1 MSRSNTAPIAV
12 EDLPRSLYRA
22 DQVRE
27 LDRIAINDLGIPG
40 MVLMERAG
48 LAAFRALRQQW
59 PECTQVAVVCGT
71 GNNGGDGFVLARR
84 ALESGLKVKVGLL
97 GETARLKGDALAAY
111 QRLEHSGLSAVP
123 YTKELLQGAEVVVDA
138 LFGTGLDRTI
148 EGVRAAA
155 LMEMHQLRGGILS
168 IDIPSGLHADTGS
181 VLGVSVRADMTVT
194 FIGLKQGM
202 FTGQG
207 REYCG
212 RIVFDDLAV
221 PAEVYRRLKPAALR
235 IEYRHLVGL
244 LPPRAR
250 AAHKGHFG
258 HVLIVG
264 GEQGLAG
271 AVRLAGEAAAR
282 VGAGL
287 VSIAT
292 RAEHATSIG
301 APCPELMCHG
311 VASSQDLAP
320 LLARAS
326 VIAIGPGLGQSA
338 WARAMLETVL
348 DASALPLVVDADALN
363 LIAQGGHAARKRH
376 SDPGWVLTPHP
387 GEAARLLGHSVSE
400 VQADR
405 FAAIHA
411 LGAQYGGNIILKG
424 SGTLVRDETD
434 SIAVAHEGNPG
445 MAVGGMGDVLTGVV
459 AGLLA
464 QGLSLSEAARLGVCV
479 HARAGDIAA
488 EQGERGLLAR
498 DLIQVL
504 RSLVNPV

>member
-1 MSRSNTAPIAV
+1 MTVNNTAMIGG
-12 EDLPRSLYRA
+12 EDIPRNLYRA
-22 DQVRE
+22 EQVRE
-27 LDRIAINDLGIPG
+27 LDHIAINDLGIPG

-59 PECTQVAVVCGT
+59 PRRTQITVVCGT
-71 GNNGGDGFVLARR
+71 GNNGGDGFVVARR
-84 ALESGLKVKVGLL
+84 ALEAGLKVKVGLL
-97 GETARLKGDALAAY
+97 GEKARLKGDALAAY
-111 QRLEHSGLSAVP
+111 QRLEGAGLSAVR
-123 YTKELLQGAEVVVDA
+123 YEKALLEGAEVVVDA
-138 LFGTGLDRTI
+138 LFGTGLDRTV
-148 EGVRAAA
+148 EGVAATA
-155 LMEMHQLRGGILS
+155 LEDMHQIRGGILS

-181 VLGVSVRADMTVT
+181 VLGVSARADVTVS

-212 RIVFDDLAV
+212 RVVFDDLAV
-221 PAEVYRRLKPAALR
+221 PAEVYRRLKPAAQR
-235 IEYRHLVGL
+235 IEYHHLTGL

-264 GEQGLAG
+264 GAHGLAG

-292 RAEHATSIG
+292 RAEHATVIG

-311 VASSQDLAP
+311 VASSEDLAP
-320 LLARAS
+320 LLERAS

-338 WARAMLETVL
+338 WARTMLEAVL
-348 DASALPLVVDADALN
+348 GTSDLPLVVDADALN
-363 LIAQGGHAARKRH
+363 LIAQAGHCAPDHH
-376 SDPGWVLTPHP
+376 SGPGWVLTPHP
-387 GEAARLLGHSVSE
+387 GEAARLLGRSVSE

-405 FAAIHA
+405 FAAIQA
-411 LGAQYGGNIILKG
+411 LGAQYGGSIILKG
-424 SGTLVRDETD
+424 SGTLVWDEEFP
-434 SIAVAHEGNPG
+434 IAVAHEGNPG
-445 MAVGGMGDVLTGVV
+445 MAVGGMGDVLTGVI

-464 QGLSLSEAARLGVCV
+464 QGLPLAESARLGVCV
-479 HARAGDIAA
+479 HARAGDVAA
-488 EQGERGLLAR
+488 EHGERGLLAR

-504 RSLVNPV
+504 RPLANPV